1 MTAPYDAKR
10 RFLRTLAPTAL
21 MSHLKN
27 SGFMVPAVRTAW
39 RKMHSKWLAFW
50 ISAKLHIVGGARTAP
65 GGNAQAAQAVAV
77 TRAQTRQKAF
87 RKKVMKSKEVE
98 DDHRA
103 KSMTMDQFLQPAPP
117 APAQGLHHHHQ
128 PP

>member
-1 MTAPYDAKR
+1 MTKCNAPGPEAWRQKYFQLFPSAWGIPAWFVTAPYDAKR

-65 GGNAQAAQAVAV
+65 GREMLKRPKQ
-77 TRAQTRQKAF
+77 
-87 RKKVMKSKEVE
+87 
-98 DDHRA
+98 
-103 KSMTMDQFLQPAPP
+103 
-117 APAQGLHHHHQ
+117 
-128 PP
+128 